1 MCFSSMAPP
10 WNNMNLTRICDH
22 VRHYISFAF
31 YFDFCFPFNFYFIFF
46 IVTSF
51 LLYLILYLSSLF
63 IFDHR

>member
-1 MCFSSMAPP
+1 MFSSMAPP

-31 YFDFCFPFNFYFIFF
+31 YFDFCFPFNFILYF

-51 LLYLILYLSSLF
+51 LLYFILYLSSLF